1 MLYICVY
8 LVIGAQS
15 RTNKLRT
22 NKKRAAAQHGFTSN
36 AQWQW
41 PTNDWFETICKLIA
55 LAFSILLLLC
65 VSLCVCMIG
74 GVIISSRAMECT
86 QCVRV
91 RNIWKYFSIG
101 VNVRAPPVSLLMSGI
116 SANSFTSPRTR
127 NHVHFGYICIS
138 AQMPHHCS
146 PHLHTAISF
155 DIWSKQ
161 TVFAGCFFLCSSR
174 AFWLLRSVA
183 WFCFSFAIR
192 VNSIKFLVVRNWACA
207 LNNK

>member
-65 VSLCVCMIG
+65 VNVCVYDWWCYHFEPGYGMYAVCSRTKYMEIFFDRCERARASCFSLDEWDFCEFIHLASHTKSRSFRIYMY
-74 GVIISSRAMECT
+74 ISSNA
-86 QCVRV
+86 
-91 RNIWKYFSIG
+91 S
-101 VNVRAPPVSLLMSGI
+101 PLL
-116 SANSFTSPRTR
+116 ATFTYRDFFRYLIETNR
-127 NHVHFGYICIS
+127 LRWV
-138 AQMPHHCS
+138 
-146 PHLHTAISF
+146 
-155 DIWSKQ
+155 
-161 TVFAGCFFLCSSR
+161 FFLCSSR